1 MHQLH
6 TQRRTLRWITLLGLS
21 ICLLCTGVAQ
31 AAEARRKVIVD
42 QDTFGPGGSNMQA
55 VLMLLQS
62 SDVDVLGITVTSGDG
77 WRDEEVSAV
86 LRLLEVAQRPEV
98 PVYAGAVYP
107 LVNSQARTK
116 AWEHRYGPL
125 VYKGAWTERAADAG
139 SVQRPAYHADPYL
152 VPPSPA
158 GTPRLQARSES
169 AAAFMARTVREF
181 PGEVTI
187 WCGGP
192 LTNVALAA
200 RLDPQFA
207 SLAKELVFMGGSFNP
222 VPANNAFA
230 DEYIHSPRR
239 EFNMLWDAE
248 AASAVLHEA
257 WPRVLQVPVDPTT
270 KTFFRKELY
279 DEIGRAGTPVAR
291 YVARYGEGFPM
302 WDELAAAVWL
312 DPTLVRRSAKMLED
326 VAAGDGADYGSTLS
340 WPVGR
345 GPGLG
350 EREVEVVQDVDV
362 ARFERLT
369 VRLLSA
375 SGAPA
380 R

>member
-116 AWEHRYGPL
+116 AWERRYGPL

-239 EFNMLWDAE
+239 EFNMRWDPE
-248 AASAVLHEA
+248 AASLVLHEP
-257 WPRVLQVPVDPTT
+257 WRRITQVPVDPTT
-270 KTFFRKELY
+270 KTMFSPSLY
-279 DEIGRAGTPVAR
+279 AEIGRGTAPFAAYVVAH
-291 YVARYGEGFPM
+291 GQGFPM
-302 WDELAAAVWL
+302 WDELAAAAWL
-312 DPTLVRRSAKMLED
+312 DPTLVTRRQTLLVD
-326 VAAGDGADYGSTLS
+326 VETGDGAAYGDTLS
-340 WPVGR
+340 WPPGS

-350 EREVEVVQDVDV
+350 ERPVEVVRDIDLE
-362 ARFERLT
+362 RFERLT
-369 VRLLSA
+369 VRLLSQ
-375 SGAPA
+375 
-380 R
+380 RR